1 MPDAALLT
9 ISMAMVVS
17 LRRVLFATDFSPC
30 SEAAL
35 PYGIGICRRYDATLY
50 TVSVVSAEITYDAQP
65 PDPFYLRHSAEKR
78 MARIVSSGMFEGI
91 EHLEFIREGF
101 DSVSKVLLDLIDSH
115 HIDLIVLGMHGR
127 GGIKKLV
134 LGSVAEEI
142 VNSAPCSVL
151 TVGPQVA
158 PKMIS
163 ELKLK
168 KILCA
173 TDLRPGSA
181 RVLSYAQALAKDEN
195 SHLTLVHVLNIPADA
210 PPEHRDAQKNI
221 AMDQLLQ
228 LLLLETGPSVEAEPL
243 VEIGAPQ
250 ERIPKV
256 AEDLQADLIVMGP
269 HHTFH
274 PRISAHLPWAML
286 HHVLSRARCP
296 VLRV

>member
-1 MPDAALLT
+1 L
-9 ISMAMVVS
+9 
-17 LRRVLFATDFSPC
+17 
-30 SEAAL
+30 
-35 PYGIGICRRYDATLY
+35 G
-50 TVSVVSAEITYDAQP
+50 
-65 PDPFYLRHSAEKR
+65 
-78 MARIVSSGMFEGI
+78 
-91 EHLEFIREGF
+91 
-101 DSVSKVLLDLIDSH
+101 LIDSL

-142 VNSAPCSVL
+142 VNSAPCPVL
-151 TVGPQVA
+151 TVGPQVT

-210 PPEHRDAQKNI
+210 PPERREAQKNI

-256 AEDLQADLIVMGP
+256 AEDLNADLIVMGP

>member
-1 MPDAALLT
+1 
-9 ISMAMVVS
+9 MAMVVS

-181 RVLSYAQALAKDEN
+181 RVLSYAQAFWRR
-195 SHLTLVHVLNIPADA
+195 T
-210 PPEHRDAQKNI
+210 
-221 AMDQLLQ
+221 
-228 LLLLETGPSVEAEPL
+228 
-243 VEIGAPQ
+243 
-250 ERIPKV
+250 RIP
-256 AEDLQADLIVMGP
+256 
-269 HHTFH
+269 T
-274 PRISAHLPWAML
+274 
-286 HHVLSRARCP
+286 
-296 VLRV
+296 

>member
-1 MPDAALLT
+1 
-9 ISMAMVVS
+9 MAMAVS
-17 LRRVLFATDFSPC
+17 LRHVLFATDFSSC
-30 SEAAL
+30 SEATL
-35 PYGIGICRRYDATLY
+35 PYGIGICRLYEATLY
-50 TVSVVSAEITYDAQP
+50 TVSIVSSEITYDVQP
-65 PDPFYLRHSAEKR
+65 PDPFYLRHTAEKK
-78 MARIVSSGMFEGI
+78 MAKIAASGVFEGI
-91 EHLEFIREGF
+91 KHHELIKEGF
-101 DSVSKVLLDLIDSH
+101 GSVSKALLDLIDSLQ
-115 HIDLIVLGMHGR
+115 IDLVVLGMHGR
-127 GGIKKLV
+127 NGIKKLV

-142 VNSAPCSVL
+142 VNCAPCPVL
-151 TVGPQVA
+151 TVGPQVP

-163 ELKLK
+163 ELKLG

-195 SHLTLVHVLNIPADA
+195 ARLTLIHVLKMPSDA
-210 PPEHRDAQKNI
+210 PPERREELRDL
-221 AMDQLLQ
+221 AMEQLVHLLLQ
-228 LLLLETGPSVEAEPL
+228 ETSPFLEANSI

-256 AEDLQADLIVMGP
+256 AEDLEADLIVMGP

-286 HHVLSRARCP
+286 HQVLCHARCP

>member
-1 MPDAALLT
+1 
-9 ISMAMVVS
+9 MVVS
-17 LRRVLFATDFSPC
+17 LRKVLFATDFSSC

-35 PYGIGICRRYDATLY
+35 AYGIGMCRRYDAMLY

-65 PDPFYLRHSAEKR
+65 PDPFYLRHSAQNK
-78 MARIVSSGMFEGI
+78 MAKLADSERFQGI
-91 EHLEFIREGF
+91 KHLELVEEGF
-101 DSVSKVLLDLIDSH
+101 GTVSNVLLELIDRL

-142 VNSAPCSVL
+142 VNSAPCPVL
-151 TVGPQVA
+151 TVGPQVT

-163 ELKLK
+163 ELELK

-181 RVLSYAQALAKDEN
+181 RVLSYARALANDEN
-195 SHLTLVHVLNIPADA
+195 AHLTLIHVLEMPADA
-210 PPEHRDAQKNI
+210 PPERREAQRDI
-221 AMDQLLQ
+221 AMEQLVQ
-228 LLLLETGPSVEAEPL
+228 LLLLETGTSLEAQSI
-243 VEIGAPQ
+243 VEIGTPQ

-256 AEDLQADLIVMGP
+256 AEDLRADLIVMGP

-286 HHVLSRARCP
+286 HQVLSHARCP

>member
-1 MPDAALLT
+1 
-9 ISMAMVVS
+9 
-17 LRRVLFATDFSPC
+17 
-30 SEAAL
+30 
-35 PYGIGICRRYDATLY
+35 
-50 TVSVVSAEITYDAQP
+50 
-65 PDPFYLRHSAEKR
+65 
-78 MARIVSSGMFEGI
+78 
-91 EHLEFIREGF
+91 
-101 DSVSKVLLDLIDSH
+101 
-115 HIDLIVLGMHGR
+115 
-127 GGIKKLV
+127 
-134 LGSVAEEI
+134 
-142 VNSAPCSVL
+142 VL
-151 TVGPQVA
+151 TVGPQVT

-181 RVLSYAQALAKDEN
+181 RVLSYAQALAKDED

-210 PPEHRDAQKNI
+210 PPERREAQKNI

-228 LLLLETGPSVEAEPL
+228 LLLLETGPSVGAESL
-243 VEIGAPQ
+243 VEIGTPQ

-256 AEDLQADLIVMGP
+256 AEDLNADLIVMGP